1 MNIKQKLGK
10 RIQELRHKNNL
21 KQSELAELV
30 GIATKTQ
37 SCIETGKNYPSA
49 ELMERYAKAFKLD
62 ISEVFELGHVKST
75 QDLLDEVYYMIKKA
89 TPSEIT
95 LIHKILKSFLR

>member
-1 MNIKQKLGK
+1 
-10 RIQELRHKNNL
+10 
-21 KQSELAELV
+21 
-30 GIATKTQ
+30 
-37 SCIETGKNYPSA
+37 
-49 ELMERYAKAFKLD
+49 MERYAKAFKLD

-75 QDLLDEVYYMIKKA
+75 QDLLDEVYCMIKKA